1 MLESSLFRMITS
13 SFDIPYYTFDISFLL
28 LLKVTYTFDQKLI
41 SGKISRSSRES
52 VYIYTYTYNLSYL
65 KKKKIK
71 L

>member
-13 SFDIPYYTFDISFLL
+13 SFDIPYYIFDISFLL
-28 LLKVTYTFDQKLI
+28 LLKITYTFDQKLI
-41 SGKISRSSRES
+41 SGKISRSIRES

>member
-41 SGKISRSSRES
+41 SGKISRSIRES
-52 VYIYTYTYNLSYL
+52 VYIYTYNLSYL

>member
-13 SFDIPYYTFDISFLL
+13 SFDIPYYIFDISFLL

-41 SGKISRSSRES
+41 SGKISRSIRES
-52 VYIYTYTYNLSYL
+52 VYIYIYTYNLSYL

>member
-13 SFDIPYYTFDISFLL
+13 NFDIPYYIFDISFLL

-41 SGKISRSSRES
+41 SGKISRSIRES
-52 VYIYTYTYNLSYL
+52 VYIYIYTYNLSYL